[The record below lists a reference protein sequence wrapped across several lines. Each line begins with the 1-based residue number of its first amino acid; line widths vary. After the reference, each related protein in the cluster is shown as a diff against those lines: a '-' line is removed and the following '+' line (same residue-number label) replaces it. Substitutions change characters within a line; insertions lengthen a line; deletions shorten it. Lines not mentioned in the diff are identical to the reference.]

1 MAMQRKVPL
10 GAPEELLILQ
20 EVEDALA
27 ASSTERMEAALTLLD
42 TAYSVWL
49 AQGVADEQGLCRF
62 PGCTQ
67 QRKSPLRP
75 SSG

>member
-1 MAMQRKVPL
+1 MQRKVPL

-27 ASSTERMEAALTLLD
+27 ASPTERMEAALTLLD
-42 TAYSVWL
+42 SAYSLWL
-49 AQGVADEQGLCRF
+49 AQGLADDQGLCRF

-67 QRKSPLRP
+67 QRKRPLRP